1 MLFFILLAK
10 YTNREGR
17 KEQLLKNKFKLM
29 YTNRE
34 SEREIKKKPI
44 KFYIF
49 PIPIPR
55 CDYLWTILNI
65 RFF

>member
-1 MLFFILLAK
+1 MLFFILLVK

-34 SEREIKKKPI
+34 SEREIKKPI

-49 PIPIPR
+49 PIPMPR
-55 CDYLWTILNI
+55 CDYL
-65 RFF
+65 